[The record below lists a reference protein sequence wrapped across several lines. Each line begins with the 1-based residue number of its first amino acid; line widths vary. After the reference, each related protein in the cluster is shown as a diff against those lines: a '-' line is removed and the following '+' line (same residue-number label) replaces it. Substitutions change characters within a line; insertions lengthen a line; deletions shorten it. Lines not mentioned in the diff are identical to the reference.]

1 MADGARPAHLDWMT
15 LVLRHKICFGVLAST
30 ACLTLACGPAR
41 PSTSSATETVPPM
54 PVVQGI
60 DHFFATSA
68 SPESLYRVFRDS
80 LDLPEVYPFRD
91 YGDFASGLVSMGN
104 VLFEVVS
111 WAVPAGQVLPTE
123 FKGLAFEPSARLP
136 ATLAQL
142 DTRGFAVQKPESVT
156 YTNPAG
162 ARALAYVNIP
172 LDGPGGL
179 PPARGSIFINDNL
192 GSAGAVA
199 RRRAG
204 ADSLT
209 SRGGGRL
216 GLLAVQ
222 ELVIAV
228 PDRDAALAQWRKL
241 LGSPSQ
247 ERGGVITW
255 TSGPAMR
262 FVTAREGAIPEMVVR
277 VRLLSDAVRFL
288 SSKGM
293 LRREG
298 EQVLIEPSSVGG
310 LRIRLVE

>member
-1 MADGARPAHLDWMT
+1 MLIR
-15 LVLRHKICFGVLAST
+15 RHMNRFGLLASSV
-30 ACLTLACGPAR
+30 CLALACAQTR
-41 PSTSSATETVPPM
+41 PSTSLGTETASAR
-54 PVVQGI
+54 PVVQGL

-68 SPESLYRVFRDS
+68 TPEPLYHVFRDS
-80 LDLPEVYPFRD
+80 LGLPEVYPFRD

-104 VLFEVVS
+104 TLFEVVK

-136 ATLAQL
+136 ETLAGL
-142 DTRGFAVQKPESVT
+142 RARGIAVQKPESVM

-162 ARALAYVNIP
+162 ERALGYVNIP

-179 PPARGSIFINDNL
+179 PPAMGSIFINDNL

-204 ADSLT
+204 ADSL
-209 SRGGGRL
+209 SRRGGGKL
-216 GLLAVQ
+216 GVLAVQ

-228 PDRDAALAQWRKL
+228 PDRDAALAHWRKL

-247 ERGGVITW
+247 ERCGVITW
-255 TSGPAMR
+255 PSGPAMR
-262 FVTAREGAIPEMVVR
+262 FVTAREAAIPEMVVR
-277 VRLLSDAVRFL
+277 VRALADAVRFL
-288 SSKGM
+288 SSKGI
-293 LRREG
+293 LHREG
-298 EQVLIEPSSVGG
+298 DQVLIDPTFVGG